1 MDVTRQEQA
10 QAILQRRARKLASEI
25 LGRRAANAADFAEA
39 FTVERIDVI
48 AEIGDEEQLL
58 ALGRN
63 VAGPADGFYV
73 MPDEHGYRMYIQERG
88 IPHYEARGL
97 DLDGA
102 RNAAVDRLLMMN
114 GIPFAL

>member
-10 QAILQRRARKLASEI
+10 EAILQRRARKLASQI
-25 LGRRAANAADFAEA
+25 LGRRAASAADFTEA
-39 FTVERIDVI
+39 FNVERIDLL
-48 AEIGDEEQLL
+48 AEIGDEQALL

-73 MPDEHGYRMYIQERG
+73 MPDEHGYRMYVQERG

-97 DLDGA
+97 DFERA
-102 RNAAVDRLLMMN
+102 RDAAVDRLLMMN
-114 GIPFAL
+114 GIPFSL